1 MSERDTAINTA
12 KPPAPSR
19 KGSFW
24 LKQLPYIIAW
34 VLALF
39 GVAYTSMSREPLVG
53 YWEFLAV
60 AMGVVCI
67 ATGWLNIEDRD
78 ARIRMTWIQVL
89 HWAAFLVAMNIMLLP
104 GIQRMMTGP
113 ATGLALL
120 MLLALGTFVAGLQ
133 ISWRICALGIA
144 MALAAPALAWL
155 KQTALFFVLASATV
169 VGIGLLFWGR
179 RGGERA
185 SKSPLA

>member
-1 MSERDTAINTA
+1 MSKPDTAINTA
-12 KPPAPSR
+12 KARTASR
-19 KGSFW
+19 NGGFW
-24 LKQLPYIIAW
+24 LKQLPYLIAW

-39 GVAYTSMSREPLVG
+39 GVAYTAMSRQPLVG

-60 AMGVVCI
+60 AMAVVCI
-67 ATGWLNIEDRD
+67 VTGWLNIEDRD
-78 ARIRMTWIQVL
+78 ARIRMTLTQAL
-89 HWAAFLVAMNIMLLP
+89 HWIAFLVAMNIMLLP

-133 ISWRICALGIA
+133 VSWRICVLGIA

-155 KQTALFFVLASATV
+155 KQTMLFVVLATAAV
-169 VGIGLLFWGR
+169 VGIGLIFWGR
-179 RGGERA
+179 QGGGRA